1 MIFMV
6 VYNIDAREVS
16 CEKSKDFSTSEQ
28 VAYLKAEF
36 ESLYSRKDRC
46 VKEEL
51 LNLRKEMKFK
61 EKQVDIVIKYI
72 DGRHEIYTNE
82 LSRDEKAIWSDMGFN
97 LREFES
103 RSGGWPTIVL
113 THCKISWSDDSE
125 VIITINKWLNDLG
138 LSLNELKDIYEKFVN
153 GLKQEMVQ
161 NGDVNR
167 ASEVVFDFV
176 AEDVNW
182 KVVRHQVEAYLLK
195 YVDEAKVEIKRFTH
209 NNATCRVSN
218 IVFYQ
223 Q

>member
-103 RSGGWPTIVL
+103 RSGGWPQIVL